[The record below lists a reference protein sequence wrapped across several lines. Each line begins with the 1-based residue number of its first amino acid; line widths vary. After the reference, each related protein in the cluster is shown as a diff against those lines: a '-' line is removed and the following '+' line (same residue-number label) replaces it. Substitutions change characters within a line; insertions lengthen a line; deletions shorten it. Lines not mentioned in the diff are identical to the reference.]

1 MRILGSVCKHK
12 VPADDVNLE
21 DIMEDQKQKA
31 TALQTENIA
40 HRKTT
45 ACSPGSPPD
54 SSSFLFTLKPWQ
66 NILVSVEVQQKCATE
81 D

>member
-1 MRILGSVCKHK
+1 
-12 VPADDVNLE
+12 
-21 DIMEDQKQKA
+21 MEDQKQKA

-40 HRKTT
+40 HGKTT

-54 SSSFLFTLKPWQ
+54 SSSFLSTLKPWQ
-66 NILVSVEVQQKCATE
+66 NILASVEVQQKCETE

>member
-1 MRILGSVCKHK
+1 
-12 VPADDVNLE
+12 
-21 DIMEDQKQKA
+21 MEDQKQKA

-40 HRKTT
+40 HGKTT

-54 SSSFLFTLKPWQ
+54 SSSFLSTLKPWQ
-66 NILVSVEVQQKCATE
+66 NILAIVEVHQKCVTE